1 MSKVLNL
8 PTRPN
13 PMVNNTRDII
23 FEKKL
28 GQGAFGQVFRI
39 SIRGTFGTYAVKMVQ
54 IIRSNFT
61 DSIG

>member
-8 PTRPN
+8 PSRPN
-13 PMVNNTRDII
+13 PMVNSTKDII

-39 SIRGTFGTYAVKMVQ
+39 SIRGTFGTYAVKMV
-54 IIRSNFT
+54 
-61 DSIG
+61 